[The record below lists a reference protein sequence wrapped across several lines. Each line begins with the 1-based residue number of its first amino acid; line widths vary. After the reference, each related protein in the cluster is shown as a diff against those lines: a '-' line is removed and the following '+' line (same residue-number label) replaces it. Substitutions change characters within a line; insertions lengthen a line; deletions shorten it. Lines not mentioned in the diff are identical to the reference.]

1 MKNLTLTSRSFIYRA
16 ATAAIFA
23 MVTMGAWAQDTTTA
37 TYRHGEKSYTTE
49 VRNADVVYVAGHD
62 LVLKQQDGKI
72 EHLVVPDS
80 DRFRIDGRNV
90 SVHELTRGMKL
101 TQTITTTTVPRYV
114 TTIRTVKGKVFHV
127 TPPSTI
133 IVSLPDNSN
142 QVLKVPADT
151 KFKVNGREITAFELR
166 NGMKIE
172 ATIVTDSSETVMS
185 QSKKVTGIAPP
196 PVVLPEL
203 GVLLIQFPAATP
215 AVVAVQPVD
224 VASAEPIA
232 ATLPKTGT
240 LLPLAGLMGLLSIGG
255 SLGLRL
261 ARGKATS

>member
-1 MKNLTLTSRSFIYRA
+1 MKNLTVTSRSFIYRA
-16 ATAAIFA
+16 AAAAIVA

-49 VRNADVVYVAGHD
+49 VRNAEVVYVAGHD
-62 LVLKQQDGKI
+62 LVLKQEDGKI

-90 SVHELTRGMKL
+90 SVHELTKGMKL
-101 TQTITTTTVPRYV
+101 TQTITTTTAPRYV
-114 TTIRTVKGKVFHV
+114 STIRTVKGKVFHV

-172 ATIVTDSSETVMS
+172 ATIVTDSTETVMA
-185 QSKKVTGIAPP
+185 QEKRVTGIAPP
-196 PVVLPEL
+196 PVALPEL
-203 GVLLIQFPAATP
+203 GVLLIQLPAPRIVVTTP
-215 AVVAVQPVD
+215 PVT

-261 ARGKATS
+261 VRGKATN